1 MRIGY
6 GAGWAI
12 DNLAFVFEN
21 GVKAEH
27 IISPEKDMTWADI
40 QQGDGDLVSVEGI
53 NCAKGYLAYSI
64 TFTFSGGRKIE
75 VSASGPQD
83 WKGTHFQYSVE
94 KGQNFSDLV
103 LDGDGVCVGGGKGG
117 GGNILGIAVS
127 SSSGDKMPG
136 IDAFVLECSHPNHCL
151 APLATPSPGRPLD
164 YS

>member
-94 KGQNFSDLV
+94 KGQNFSDHVYCL
-103 LDGDGVCVGGGKGG
+103 LYTSDAADE
-117 GGNILGIAVS
+117 LGA
-127 SSSGDKMPG
+127 
-136 IDAFVLECSHPNHCL
+136 E
-151 APLATPSPGRPLD
+151 
-164 YS
+164 